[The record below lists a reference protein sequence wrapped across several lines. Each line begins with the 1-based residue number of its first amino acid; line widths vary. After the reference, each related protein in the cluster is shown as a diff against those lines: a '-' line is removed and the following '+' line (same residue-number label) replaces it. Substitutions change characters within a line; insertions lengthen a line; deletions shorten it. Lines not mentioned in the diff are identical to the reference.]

1 MKKRRGFCFKWL
13 GIFLMLLFGFTAG
26 GKTAEAAG
34 YSQDYR
40 YWSQG
45 SSDYIPMRQVGC
57 LITAQAK
64 MLYEANVNRNADF
77 NPDYWYRWLLANG
90 GIASSTS
97 LEILNHNV
105 PERYA
110 ASIGKS
116 LTYAGSITNVTDAQ
130 LWSNINAGKY
140 TIINVSNHWVHSAE
154 PSGL

>member
-77 NPDYWYRWLLANG
+77 NPDYWYRWGNCQQHKPG
-90 GIASSTS
+90 DIES
-97 LEILNHNV
+97 
-105 PERYA
+105 
-110 ASIGKS
+110 
-116 LTYAGSITNVTDAQ
+116 
-130 LWSNINAGKY
+130 
-140 TIINVSNHWVHSAE
+140 
-154 PSGL
+154 